1 MEIFKNISLKRCNTF
16 GLDYKAKYL
25 VEIKSEKDLIT
36 LQKEKVFKSE
46 KKLILGGGSNILFT
60 KDFNGLVVKNNIKGQ
75 EIVNENKNFI
85 DFKIGAGENWHEIVL
100 KCVDNNWG
108 GIENLSLI
116 PGNSGTAPMQ
126 NIGAY
131 GVEIKDTF
139 LQLEALE
146 LSSGNI
152 KRFNKEDCKFSY
164 RESIFKNE
172 KKNQYLILNI
182 TLRLN
187 KNPKLNI
194 EYGEIK
200 KTLQEQQIKSPTIK
214 DVSNAIITI
223 REKKLPDPKKIGNSG
238 SFFKNPI
245 ISNQLLDKIIKKYP
259 KIVHYKINKNKTKIA
274 AGWLIEKAG
283 WKGKRIKN
291 FGVHKNQALVLVNY
305 GGAEGKEIYELS
317 ENIINDINLK
327 FGISLE
333 REVNII

>member
-1 MEIFKNISLKRCNTF
+1 MKIIKNISLKHFNSF
-16 GLDYKAKYL
+16 GLDYKTKYF
-25 VEIKSEKDLIT
+25 VEIKCEKDLIALQNKT
-36 LQKEKVFKSE
+36 LFKTE
-46 KKLILGGGSNILFT
+46 KKLILGGGSNILLT
-60 KDFNGLVVKNNIKGQ
+60 KDFNGLVIKNNIKGQ
-75 EIVNENKNFI
+75 EIVNESENFV

-139 LQLEALE
+139 LGLEALE
-146 LSSGNI
+146 FSSGNI
-152 KRFNKEDCKFSY
+152 EKFNEKECKFSY
-164 RESIFKNE
+164 RESVFKNE
-172 KKNQYLILNI
+172 KKDKYFILNI

-187 KNPKLNI
+187 KNPKVNI
-194 EYGEIK
+194 EYGDIK
-200 KTLQEQQIKSPTIK
+200 KTLREKNIKTPTIK
-214 DVSNAIITI
+214 DVSNAIIAI
-223 REKKLPDPKKIGNSG
+223 REQKLPNPKKIGNSG

-245 ISNQLLDKIIKKYP
+245 ISNKLLKKIMKKYP
-259 KIVHYKINKNKTKIA
+259 EIVHYKINDNQTKIA
-274 AGWLIEKAG
+274 AGWLIEEAG

-305 GGAEGKEIYELS
+305 GGAKGSQIYELS
-317 ENIINDINLK
+317 ESIINDINLK
-327 FGISLE
+327 FGITLE

>member
-1 MEIFKNISLKRCNTF
+1 MKIIKNISLKHYNTF
-16 GLDYKAKYL
+16 GLNYKTKYF
-25 VEIKSEKDLIT
+25 VEIKSKKDLIA
-36 LQKEKVFKSE
+36 LQDEKLFKTE

-60 KDFNGLVVKNNIKGQ
+60 RDFNGLVIKNNIKGQ
-75 EIVNENKNFI
+75 EIVNENENFV

-131 GVEIKDTF
+131 GIEIKDTF
-139 LQLEALE
+139 QELEALKI
-146 LSSGNI
+146 SSGNI
-152 KRFNKEDCKFSY
+152 KKFDKKQCKFSY
-164 RESIFKNE
+164 RESVFKNE

-187 KNPKLNI
+187 KNPKINI
-194 EYGEIK
+194 EYGDIK
-200 KTLQEQQIKSPTIK
+200 KILTERQIQNPSIK

-223 REKKLPDPKKIGNSG
+223 REQKLPDPKKIGNSG

-245 ISNQLLDKIIKKYP
+245 IPNQLIDKIIKKYP
-259 KIVHYKINKNKTKIA
+259 EIVHYKINENETKVA

-305 GGAEGKEIYELS
+305 GGANGIQIYELS
-317 ENIINDINLK
+317 ESIINDIKLK
-327 FGISLE
+327 FGITLE